1 MQSSFGSFTD
11 FGFKMLLLS
20 VVFTLLPESPFQSY
34 ISFFADIPYLNYLNW
49 FVPISDIIAFF
60 EVWLACIVIYY
71 GDMVVLRFANGL
83 KGS

>member
-34 ISFFADIPYLNYLNW
+34 ISFFSDIPYLNYLNW

-60 EVWLACIVIYY
+60 EVWLAAIVIYY

-83 KGS
+83 KGG